1 VSHLHWGQE
10 GHEGDDVACKENKKR
25 RQDQPF
31 AKVGREPKA
40 GISCDKLKRYISGL
54 ILPSFGSKDRLR
66 LYCFFVRRGLCVMVH
81 YDVTNPTVACTT
93 AGQVVH
99 DEKCVG

>member
-1 VSHLHWGQE
+1 
-10 GHEGDDVACKENKKR
+10 
-25 RQDQPF
+25 
-31 AKVGREPKA
+31 
-40 GISCDKLKRYISGL
+40 
-54 ILPSFGSKDRLR
+54 LPSFGSKDRLR